1 MYVRTTGH
9 SVFKSFDVGRLYV
22 DYPHLLTIARNRKY
36 GWQEMSAKW
45 KTFFKSLIVNKMAA
59 VRDE

>member
-22 DYPHLLTIARNRKY
+22 DYPHLLTIARNMKY
-36 GWQEMSAKW
+36 GWLE
-45 KTFFKSLIVNKMAA
+45 IVNKMAA

>member
-1 MYVRTTGH
+1 
-9 SVFKSFDVGRLYV
+9 VGRLYV

-36 GWQEMSAKW
+36 GWQEMPAKW